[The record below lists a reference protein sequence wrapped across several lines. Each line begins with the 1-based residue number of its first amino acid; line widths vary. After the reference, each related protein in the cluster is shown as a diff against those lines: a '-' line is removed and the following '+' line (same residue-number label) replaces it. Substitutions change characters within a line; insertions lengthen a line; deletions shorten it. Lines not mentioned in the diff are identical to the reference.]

1 MSGKNLVL
9 EISVIKGALH
19 NYYYFNYNISIYF
32 FILVEKWMDRVKELE
47 MELAQTKL
55 ALVETKCRNQE
66 LTHQIAV
73 HEESSSQSATAAS
86 SSNKKWFAKTLYS
99 IKESAVASSGFNSKP
114 TSSITKSTSVDVLK
128 SLPEND

>member
-1 MSGKNLVL
+1 
-9 EISVIKGALH
+9 
-19 NYYYFNYNISIYF
+19 
-32 FILVEKWMDRVKELE
+32 MDRVKELE

-73 HEESSSQSATAAS
+73 HEESSSQSATAAA

-99 IKESAVASSGFNSKP
+99 IKETAVASSGFNKP
-114 TSSITKSTSVDVLK
+114 TSSMITKSTSVDVLK

>member
-1 MSGKNLVL
+1 
-9 EISVIKGALH
+9 
-19 NYYYFNYNISIYF
+19 
-32 FILVEKWMDRVKELE
+32 MDRVKELE

-86 SSNKKWFAKTLYS
+86 SSNKKWFAKPCIQSRNQLWHPLVLIVNPLPASQNPHLWMYSKVYLKMIKYFTLFLLFY
-99 IKESAVASSGFNSKP
+99 
-114 TSSITKSTSVDVLK
+114 
-128 SLPEND
+128 